1 MEWSRARERPSR
13 CSLPRIPTF
22 TSSCT
27 RSPTGRL
34 PSTIPGGR
42 SARNSGWEARRDSE
56 SRPAASF
63 DPDVLLADDL
73 APFHRLGLDEFSEL
87 LRCARD
93 DLGALHVEL
102 LPHVLGGEDSRE
114 RTVEPVDDR
123 A

>member
-1 MEWSRARERPSR
+1 MAWSRARERPRR
-13 CSLPRIPTF
+13 CSRPRIPMF
-22 TSSCT
+22 TRSCT

-42 SARNSGWEARRDSE
+42 SARKSGGEAVSDSE

-73 APFHRLGLDEFSEL
+73 APFQRLGLDEFSEL

-93 DLGALHVEL
+93 DLGAL
-102 LPHVLGGEDSRE
+102 R
-114 RTVEPVDDR
+114 VEPRLHLERRQGLR

>member
-1 MEWSRARERPSR
+1 MEWSRARERPRR

-42 SARNSGWEARRDSE
+42 SARNSGWGARRDSE

-73 APFHRLGLDEFSEL
+73 APFHRLGLAEFSEL

-93 DLGALHVEL
+93 DLGALC
-102 LPHVLGGEDSRE
+102 
-114 RTVEPVDDR
+114 VEPRLHVARRHGLRWRAVDR
-123 A
+123 FE

>member
-1 MEWSRARERPSR
+1 MEWSRARERPRR
-13 CSLPRIPTF
+13 CSRPRIPTF

-42 SARNSGWEARRDSE
+42 SARNSGWEARPDSE

-73 APFHRLGLDEFSEL
+73 APLHHLEPDEFSEL

-93 DLGALHVEL
+93 TLGALRVETL
-102 LPHVLGGEDSRE
+102 LHIE
-114 RTVEPVDDR
+114 RRQGLR
-123 A
+123 ARALE